1 MAGIGCPVIR
11 TVGNIAGIDIQ
22 VQYGYFK
29 NFKVYPDG
37 TGSTQNNGV
46 VVSNA
51 ARTNIENIYAY
62 SCGGHGFL
70 VDSSGNSNANN
81 NNIAM
86 FNNCQS
92 RLNDGDGFH
101 VAGGVN
107 NNAILF
113 NNVDASSNTGNGI
126 SLGAAVV
133 AEVFN
138 NAVLQNNTGYGM
150 YFTGSGNR
158 TNSGTAYF
166 ESNASGSILFDT
178 LAHTNMIWATN
189 DGNIAETVLAG
200 TIDLNGYNS
209 VLYAA
214 GGATQRYA
222 FNTMDFRNL
231 GVSNNSDVGRIDIL
245 HTGTRAYSIKH
256 GGSASAGTVTF
267 DKGTSAAMNVVV
279 NGTFTADG
287 LATVENILITDPV
300 FDDLVI
306 DAATITGTGG
316 AVLNTT
322 AWLTTLRVID
332 FVNGGTDYGYFAI
345 QLPHS
350 YVPGTDILF
359 HVHFTNPANITSAQ
373 TVVFDINYTASAI
386 NGGFGATAAA
396 TATFTNDAAARAAIN
411 AVAPAQ
417 LSTTTILPNTH
428 LIAGGC
434 TISGAGLSLS
444 SILYFRIERNA
455 VDTYAGSAYLLSADA
470 HIQKNRLGSENEYTG

>member
-1 MAGIGCPVIR
+1 
-11 TVGNIAGIDIQ
+11 
-22 VQYGYFK
+22 
-29 NFKVYPDG
+29 
-37 TGSTQNNGV
+37 
-46 VVSNA
+46 
-51 ARTNIENIYAY
+51 
-62 SCGGHGFL
+62 
-70 VDSSGNSNANN
+70 
-81 NNIAM
+81 
-86 FNNCQS
+86 
-92 RLNDGDGFH
+92 
-101 VAGGVN
+101 
-107 NNAILF
+107 
-113 NNVDASSNTGNGI
+113 
-126 SLGAAVV
+126 
-133 AEVFN
+133 
-138 NAVLQNNTGYGM
+138 
-150 YFTGSGNR
+150 
-158 TNSGTAYF
+158 
-166 ESNASGSILFDT
+166 
-178 LAHTNMIWATN
+178 
-189 DGNIAETVLAG
+189 
-200 TIDLNGYNS
+200 
-209 VLYAA
+209 
-214 GGATQRYA
+214 
-222 FNTMDFRNL
+222 
-231 GVSNNSDVGRIDIL
+231 
-245 HTGTRAYSIKH
+245 
-256 GGSASAGTVTF
+256 
-267 DKGTSAAMNVVV
+267 MNVVV

-470 HIQKNRLGSENEYTG
+470 HIQKNRLGSETEYTG